1 MTPRWLQGL
10 LIAALVVASMVI
22 GGVIT
27 AAVVDDGGDA
37 FVATPPPPAPAAV
50 ERPVASSP
58 AAPGATPRIDS
69 SALTALPQ
77 LPDLVEEVRRSVVEI
92 RADQLDRRGRPTGRS
107 SLGTGFVIDLDGHV
121 LTNFH
126 VIEGANAFQI
136 ELWDGT
142 KAVAN
147 VVGTDP
153 ANDLA
158 VLRISVQPQR
168 LYPVEFAD
176 SDLARVGEPVF
187 AIGNPFGQQF
197 SVTTGIISGVG
208 RTSDSSFTNRLIR
221 DVLQTDAALN
231 PGNSGGPLFNAA
243 GQVLGINTSI
253 TTPDVNTR
261 EPFFVGLG
269 FAVPS
274 NTALRFLPDLI
285 AGKTIQHTQLGIR
298 GEELDQLTALD
309 AGVDIEH
316 GIYLTAVDGGSAAGN
331 AGLREG
337 RVNDGGELAA
347 GGDVILAIDGEP
359 TDDFETL
366 ARIIDRHYV
375 GDEVTLTIYRGGEEL
390 EVDVTLQEWRG

>member
-10 LIAALVVASMVI
+10 LIAALIVGSMVI

-27 AAVVDDGGDA
+27 AAVVDDRREP
-37 FVATPPPPAPAAV
+37 FVATPSPPPATA
-50 ERPVASSP
+50 ERPVASST
-58 AAPGATPRIDS
+58 AAGAATPSIDS
-69 SALTALPQ
+69 SALAALPR

-92 RADQLDRRGRPTGRS
+92 RADRLDRRGRPAGRS
-107 SLGTGFVIDLDGHV
+107 SLGTGFVIDLEGHV

-147 VVGTDP
+147 VIGTDP

-168 LYPVEFAD
+168 LHPVSFAD

-208 RTSDSSFTNRLIR
+208 RTSESSFTNRQIR

-243 GQVLGINTSI
+243 GEVLGINTSI
-253 TTPDVNTR
+253 TTPDIGSN

-274 NTALRFLPDLI
+274 NTALRFLPDMI
-285 AGKTIQHTQLGIR
+285 AGKTVQHAQLGVA
-298 GEELDQLTALD
+298 GVELDELTALD
-309 AGVDIEH
+309 AGVDIRQ
-316 GIYLTAVDGGSAAGN
+316 GIYVTAVGGGTAAGN
-331 AGLREG
+331 AGLRAA
-337 RVNDGGELAA
+337 RFNDGGELDA
-347 GGDVILAIDGEP
+347 GGDVILAIDGVP
-359 TDDFETL
+359 TNDFDTL
-366 ARIIDRHYV
+366 ARIIDGHEV
-375 GDEVTLTIYRGGEEL
+375 GDEVTLTVYRSGNTIEIE
-390 EVDVTLQEWRG
+390 VTLQEWRG

>member
-10 LIAALVVASMVI
+10 LIAALVVGSMVI

-27 AAVVDDGGDA
+27 AAVVDDGGEA
-37 FVATPPPPAPAAV
+37 FVATPLPPTPAAA

-58 AAPGATPRIDS
+58 AATPSIDS
-69 SALTALPQ
+69 SALAALPR
-77 LPDLVEEVRRSVVEI
+77 LPDLVEDVRRSVVEI
-92 RADQLDRRGRPTGRS
+92 VARQLDRRGNLTGRS
-107 SLGTGFVIDLDGHV
+107 SLGTGFVIDLEGHV

-126 VIEGANAFQI
+126 VIEGADVFQI

-147 VVGTDP
+147 VIGTDP

-168 LYPVEFAD
+168 LHPVSFAD

-197 SVTTGIISGVG
+197 SVTTGVISGVG
-208 RTSDSSFTNRLIR
+208 RTSDSSFTNRRIR

-253 TTPDVNTR
+253 TTPDVGTN

-274 NTALRFLPDLI
+274 NTALRFLPDMI
-285 AGKTIQHTQLGIR
+285 AGKTVQHAQLGIR
-298 GEELDQLTALD
+298 GAELDELTALD
-309 AGVDIEH
+309 AGVDIH
-316 GIYLTAVDGGSAAGN
+316 QGIYVTAVAGGSAAGN
-331 AGLREG
+331 AGLREA
-337 RVNDGGELAA
+337 RFNDGGELDA
-347 GGDVILAIDGEP
+347 GGDVILAIDGVP
-359 TDDFETL
+359 TNDFDTL
-366 ARIIDRHYV
+366 ASIIDGHEV
-375 GDEVTLTIYRGGEEL
+375 GDEVTLTVYRSGNTIEIE
-390 EVDVTLQEWRG
+390 VTLQEWRG